1 MEDVNL
7 YTRTALIAVLVNND
21 FHYIHLLSAGAD
33 FDKSHNLAQSYYE
46 MIEPEIDYLME
57 LALENGAPIYN
68 YSIARDIIHDY
79 VPEDKPS
86 YDYQSVINCLK
97 TKIAI
102 YLDALKK
109 LRDYTDNS
117 IQSYLDD
124 LIRGWEKELNY
135 KLARRTE
142 KYSLNSFV
150 KTGLDARILAFYATK
165 NS

>member
-57 LALENGAPIYN
+57 LALENGAPMYN

-142 KYSLNSFV
+142 RYNFV
-150 KTGLDARILAFYATK
+150 NTGLDARILAFYATK

>member
-86 YDYQSVINCLK
+86 YDYQAVINCLK

-142 KYSLNSFV
+142 RYSLNGFV
-150 KTGLDARILAFYATK
+150 NTGLDAKISALYATK